1 MNLLHSAAA
10 AAAASLSAC
19 RLREWNDAFKS
30 LWEKTNTDASLQP
43 WQSVLAH
50 GNPAAPQHPSGSSS
64 LAKSY
69 AHMTWERRL
78 QGITQNL
85 HIVRHL
91 HGTPHAADAELE
103 LPDKRKCAK
112 TLTWLRV
119 TAEEATA
126 IWIPCKPL
134 ALIWLG
140 FLNISESLAINFGS
154 TKLND
159 KIIQINL
166 NKIKYNN
173 LNNYKFIKIN
183 FNIFN
188 LYL

>member
-1 MNLLHSAAA
+1 MNLLHAAEA
-10 AAAASLSAC
+10 ASLSFSLSAC
-19 RLREWNDAFKS
+19 RLREWNDACNS

-43 WQSVLAH
+43 WQSVWAH
-50 GNPAAPQHPSGSSS
+50 ANPAAPQHPSSS

-119 TAEEATA
+119 TAEEEATTV
-126 IWIPCKPL
+126 WIPCKP
-134 ALIWLG
+134 WLG
-140 FLNISESLAINFGS
+140 FLCK
-154 TKLND
+154 KLLD
-159 KIIQINL
+159 QLKLSFSFQI
-166 NKIKYNN
+166 KW
-173 LNNYKFIKIN
+173 
-183 FNIFN
+183 
-188 LYL
+188 